1 MFLFNRSFVGK
12 EDLTLKPR
20 LVTEELSGIANW
32 SIEGLKRLRE
42 NGKFTIGAHGKAA
55 QAQLTK
61 SQSPALRYA
70 SECLTVTGDKA
81 DMLPVTMA
89 FAAYEDWA
97 NRESLKP
104 NERRN
109 KSDFTDDVIAALRAR
124 EVEYASKQ
132 TRWHDP
138 HKPKSG
144 DGERIKARFLGV
156 KLKHAIASPD

>member
-104 NERRN
+104 NGATRATLPTTSLRRCG
-109 KSDFTDDVIAALRAR
+109 RAR
-124 EVEYASKQ
+124 SNTRRSKPVGTIRISRRAGTASGS
-132 TRWHDP
+132 RRAFWGL
-138 HKPKSG
+138 S
-144 DGERIKARFLGV
+144 
-156 KLKHAIASPD
+156 